1 MTQTNTVRIA
11 VDTMGGD
18 FGPTEMVAGAV
29 AAARARDVSV
39 VLVGDSVEVKREL
52 AKYDAEDLPL
62 TILPSEGVVVE
73 GESPLK
79 SFRQKPNA
87 SILVATGA
95 VKKGMADAVVTM
107 GSTGA
112 AMAAAVVVL
121 GVIEGIDRPC
131 LGGPI
136 IGYSPTTIIV
146 DVGTSVDC
154 RPHQLASF
162 AVTGDVFSRQFWGVN
177 QPRVAILSVGSEV
190 GKGDKLVK
198 DTTEL
203 MAETGVN
210 FIGNIEGNDLPNN
223 KADVV
228 VCDGFVGN
236 VVMKLTEGLGSTI
249 VGRLRE
255 RLQGHLV
262 EDKLN
267 EALEEIYNLTN
278 MVQSYGGGPILGVNG
293 VSVVGH
299 GRARADGVA
308 KAISTAER
316 CVETKLIPEMNARL
330 NATSD
335 VTTTATS
342 SNRPEEG

>member
-1 MTQTNTVRIA
+1 VIQTSMVSIA

-18 FGPTEMVAGAV
+18 FGPPETVAGAV
-29 AAARARDVSV
+29 AAARARDIRV
-39 VLVGDSVEVKREL
+39 VLVGDPVQVSREL
-52 AKYDAEDLPL
+52 AKHDTEDLPL
-62 TILPSEGVVVE
+62 TILSSEGVVAE

-79 SFRQKPNA
+79 SFRQKPKA

-112 AMAAAVVVL
+112 AMAAAAVVL
-121 GVIEGIDRPC
+121 GVIEGIGRPC

-162 AVTGDVFSRQFWGVN
+162 AVAGDVFSRQFWGVK
-177 QPRVAILSVGSEV
+177 QPRVAILSVGSEA

-198 DTTEL
+198 DTTAL

-255 RLQGHLV
+255 RLQDDLA

-267 EALEEIYNLTN
+267 EVLDEVYNLTN
-278 MVQSYGGGPILGVNG
+278 MAQSYGGGPILGVNG

-299 GRARADGVA
+299 GRAKADA
-308 KAISTAER
+308 MARAISTAKR

-330 NATSD
+330 DTTSKVTMAATSF
-335 VTTTATS
+335 
-342 SNRPEEG
+342 NRPEKR